1 MRSLIADTTGSAASS
16 GGGAGDAVFSN
27 WRSPMPYLFGG
38 LALMLGL
45 VAVALLILACS
56 YRRTSSNSTSSG
68 REDGKPTSRGVDDIE
83 AAEPEPKI
91 LVIMAGEKTPTY
103 LAHPISSSTRLPN

>member
-1 MRSLIADTTGSAASS
+1 MRSLIADTPGSAVSS

-56 YRRTSSNSTSSG
+56 YRRTSSDSTSSG

-83 AAEPEPKI
+83 AAEPKI
-91 LVIMAGEKTPTY
+91 LVVMAGEKTPTY
-103 LAHPISSSTRLPN
+103 LAKPISSSTRLPN